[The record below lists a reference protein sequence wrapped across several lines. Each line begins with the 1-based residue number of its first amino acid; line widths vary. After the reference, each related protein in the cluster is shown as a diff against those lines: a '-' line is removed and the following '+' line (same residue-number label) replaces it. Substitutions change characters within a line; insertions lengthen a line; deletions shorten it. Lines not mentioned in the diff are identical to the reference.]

1 MAKLAIVGLGKW
13 GKILLSEFS
22 KHSEIIYAVTKGDEN
37 KSWLKENFPQIIH
50 TTDLES
56 VLNSDI
62 DGIIIAT
69 PPSLHYQQSKSSLA
83 KGKHV
88 FVEKPPAKSAK
99 EAEELLKLAKRKNL
113 TLFVDH
119 VFLFDEAFIRFK
131 KILQKEQGV
140 KKVTFKWLK
149 WGSFEDDIVWNLLYH
164 DICLAKSLFG
174 DPIYSKRVS
183 GSQNGNKIHARLEF
197 LNKKRAEIF
206 INRKFKGE
214 KTKIISAEAK
224 NLSIVWEKGTLYI
237 KSKRKEDIFLPKASP
252 LTNICKEFSRQIGL
266 ENKNY
271 ENFLQANEIISI
283 LGKQFAKR

>member
-1 MAKLAIVGLGKW
+1 MK
-13 GKILLSEFS
+13 
-22 KHSEIIYAVTKGDEN
+22 KGEEN

-69 PPSLHYQQSKSSLA
+69 PSSLHYQQSKSSLA

-113 TLFVDH
+113 ALFVDH
-119 VFLFDEAFIRFK
+119 VFFFDEAFIRFK
-131 KILQKEQGV
+131 KILQKEQINE
-140 KKVTFKWLK
+140 VTFKWLK

-164 DICLAKSLFG
+164 DIYLAKSLFG

-206 INRKFKGE
+206 INREFKGE
-214 KTKIISAEAK
+214 KTKTISAKAN
-224 NLSIVWEKGTLYI
+224 NLSVVWKKGDLYI

-252 LTNICKEFSRQIGL
+252 ITNICEEFSRQIGL
-266 ENKNY
+266 KDKNY
-271 ENFLQANEIISI
+271 ENFLEAKEIISI
-283 LGKQFAKR
+283 LEKQFAKR

>member
-13 GKILLSEFS
+13 GKVLLSEFS
-22 KHSEIIYAVTKGDEN
+22 KHSEIIYAVTKGDEI
-37 KSWLKENFPQIIH
+37 KSWLKENSPQIIH

-62 DGIIIAT
+62 DGVVIAT
-69 PPSLHYQQSKSSLA
+69 PSSLHYQHSKKFLI

-88 FVEKPPAKSAK
+88 FVEKPPTKSTK
-99 EAEELLKLAKRKNL
+99 EAEELLEIAQRKNL
-113 TLFVDH
+113 ALFVDH
-119 VFLFDEAFIRFK
+119 TYLFDEAFVKFK
-131 KILQKEQGV
+131 KILQEQGA
-140 KKVTFKWLK
+140 KRVTFKWLK

-164 DICLAKSLFG
+164 DIYLAKSLFG

-197 LNKKRAEIF
+197 LNKKKAEIF
-206 INRKFKGE
+206 INREFKGE

-224 NLSIVWEKGTLYI
+224 NLSIVWEKGTLYV
-237 KSKRKEDIFLPKASP
+237 KGKRKEDFFLPKASP

-266 ENKNY
+266 KNKNY
-271 ENFLQANEIISI
+271 ENFLQAKEIISI
-283 LGKQFAKR
+283 LEKQFAKR